1 MNKRLRIVLAVLS
14 AAFIALNIFL
24 IYKENN
30 KIKRTSYMD
39 SWEKTAKGSLQQT
52 FSSKGVIVPT
62 AEQFVRHDPASGI
75 FQKFLVEE
83 GQEVQAGTPLYTFIP
98 EDGGS
103 LQARLEAEKTEVQ
116 GAIDSTSSH
125 IQSLTSLQSAGS
137 STNVFTDPKDTSSS
151 TDAAAESTE
160 EMKQFEIERELL
172 QLEAEQD
179 RYEARLAGIESQI
192 SSLQGGGS
200 EVTVESELDGIVQN
214 IRQDLKNPVMTVAG
228 AAVSVEGKLSEEKR
242 KNVKPGMKVSVTDE
256 KGVARTGG
264 ELTKVSP
271 VPDKAPHAKKKS
283 SYTYMASMKNESPFT
298 LIGSHVKVKIVTK
311 EAAGA
316 VIVPKTAVLTEK
328 TKQFIFV
335 LGKDGLVHKTKVKA
349 GLIVGEKRAVTSG
362 LKQGDR
368 IAADYKEV
376 LENKGPFFTPLQTDK
391 IKGSKVK
398 QIFNDQ
404 KWLIPFLTGIKEG

>member
-30 KIKRTSYMD
+30 TIKRTSYID
-39 SWEKTAKGSLQQT
+39 SWQKAPKGSLQQT

-62 AEQFVRHDPASGI
+62 VQQFVRHDPASGV

-98 EDGGS
+98 ENGGN

-116 GAIDSTSSH
+116 GAITSTSSH
-125 IQSLTSLQSAGS
+125 IQRLTTLKSAGS
-137 STNVFTDPKDTSSS
+137 STNALTDPSEGSSP
-151 TDAAAESTE
+151 TDEAAESTE
-160 EMKQFEIERELL
+160 KMKQFEIERELL

-179 RYEARLAGIESQI
+179 RYKARLAGIESQI

-214 IRQDLKNPVMTVAG
+214 LRQDLKNPVITVSG
-228 AAVSVEGKLSEEKR
+228 AAVSVEGKLSEAKR
-242 KNVKPGMKVSVTDE
+242 KNVKPGMRVSFSDE
-256 KGVARTGG
+256 KGKVRTGG

-283 SYTYMASMKNESPFT
+283 TYTYMASMKNSDPFS
-298 LIGSHVKVKIVTK
+298 LIGSHVNVRIITK

-368 IAADYKEV
+368 IAADYKEI

-391 IKGSKVK
+391 IKGYKVK
-398 QIFNDQ
+398 QIFSEQ